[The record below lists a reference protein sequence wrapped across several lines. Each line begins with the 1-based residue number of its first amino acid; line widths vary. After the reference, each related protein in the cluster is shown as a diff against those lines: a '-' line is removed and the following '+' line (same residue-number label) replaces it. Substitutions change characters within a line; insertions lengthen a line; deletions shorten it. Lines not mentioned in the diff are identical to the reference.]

1 MDSFLQE
8 RLEDYLAGRLNEQD
22 LAEFERRL
30 AADSA
35 ADEEITAFRAT
46 ADLFAEFKVD
56 TSEDMEP
63 APGFYYR
70 VMEQVEAEQGESV
83 WSLFLQPFVMRRFAF
98 AALMWL
104 LMLGSVAVL
113 HDDTTAQSV
122 QLADSI
128 LKQQPPE
135 QIYVRLGPDLQQ
147 NRDSMLAVLIASAD

>member
-46 ADLFAEFKVD
+46 ADLFAELKVD

-83 WSLFLQPFVMRRFAF
+83 WSLFVQPFVMRRFAF

>member
-30 AADSA
+30 AADST

-46 ADLFAEFKVD
+46 ADLFAELKVD

-70 VMEQVEAEQGESV
+70 VMEQVEAEQAESV